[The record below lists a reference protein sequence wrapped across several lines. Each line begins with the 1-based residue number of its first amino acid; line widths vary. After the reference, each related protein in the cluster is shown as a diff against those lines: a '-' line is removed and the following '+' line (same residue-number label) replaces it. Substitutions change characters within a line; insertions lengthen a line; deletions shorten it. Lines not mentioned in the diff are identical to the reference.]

1 MHGHSPLPSLIRC
14 RPLRA
19 ASAGRRMCV
28 TAFCCLVLASRLL
41 PAADLP
47 GSHDLEVLPRVSHAE
62 IVEFHQGDAE
72 RRYPLG
78 GIQRISGRLRA
89 EREVSAAG
97 ALTAATYQ
105 LPDGHAAAE
114 AFAQAREALLG
125 QGAELLYWCEGR
137 DCGASSLWAN
147 AVFGNADLY
156 GPDERQAY
164 ALLRLAAPRR
174 DSLLA
179 LYAITRGN
187 RREYLHVEQLDAAAL
202 GELLPTPDTLLR
214 QLRADG
220 QLLLP
225 GLTGEPGA
233 AWSELLAR
241 SLMLDSTLRVALA
254 GAQASAW
261 RAALVERGV
270 RAARLELD
278 EAAIA
283 GLRLSRLP

>member
-1 MHGHSPLPSLIRC
+1 MRL
-14 RPLRA
+14 
-19 ASAGRRMCV
+19 
-28 TAFCCLVLASRLL
+28 TTFCCLALAGSSLL
-41 PAADLP
+41 AADLP
-47 GSHDLEVLPRVSHAE
+47 GSRDLEGLPRFPHAE
-62 IVEFHQGDAE
+62 IVEFRQGDAE
-72 RRYPLG
+72 RRYPMG
-78 GIQRISGRLRA
+78 DIQRISGRLRY
-89 EREVSAAG
+89 EQEVSAQG
-97 ALTAATYQ
+97 ALTAATYL
-105 LPDGHAAAE
+105 LPVGHAAGE
-114 AFAQAREALLG
+114 AFARARGALLG

-137 DCGASSLWAN
+137 DCGSSSLWAN
-147 AVFGNADLY
+147 AVFGNARLY

-187 RREYLHVEQLDAAAL
+187 RRDYLHVEQLDAAGAL
-202 GELLPTPDTLLR
+202 GELLPAPATLLR

-225 GLTGEPGA
+225 GLSGEPGA
-233 AWSELLAR
+233 AWVELLAR

-254 GAQASAW
+254 GAQAPAW

-278 EAAIA
+278 EASVA